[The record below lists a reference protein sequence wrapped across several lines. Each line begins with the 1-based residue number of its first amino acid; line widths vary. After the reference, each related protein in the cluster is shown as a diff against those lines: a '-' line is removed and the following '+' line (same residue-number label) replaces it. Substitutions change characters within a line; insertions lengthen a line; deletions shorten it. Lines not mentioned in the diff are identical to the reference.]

1 MNVVSDRPVARPP
14 CILNPYLDGVGQ
26 VRRPN
31 LYGSK
36 VRKLPLAGDL
46 RASGPE
52 RRPRRQNSSLVWVI
66 PSRQIKSKCMMVLRA
81 HMRPVK
87 FYKVHEGD
95 HSKDC
100 AEEQPSP
107 MVIAHALQR
116 PFDLQF
122 DLHLEFDSGRVVNR
136 AVQRFMD
143 VYAGRAPSTTVRRQ
157 RPRS

>member
-87 FYKVHEGD
+87 FYKYMKATTAKTVLKNNRLRW
-95 HSKDC
+95 S
-100 AEEQPSP
+100 SP
-107 MVIAHALQR
+107 TLFNDRSTCNSICTWNSI
-116 PFDLQF
+116 P
-122 DLHLEFDSGRVVNR
+122 
-136 AVQRFMD
+136 
-143 VYAGRAPSTTVRRQ
+143 AGS
-157 RPRS
+157 